1 MTSNTW
7 RLRSRCM
14 QQATVLAAGGGS
26 TKVLLHMII
35 TYSTKEVHHP
45 LCKGGEVHPSEPT
58 AIASNLQLRMAGNG

>member
-1 MTSNTW
+1 M
-7 RLRSRCM
+7 
-14 QQATVLAAGGGS
+14 LAAGGGS